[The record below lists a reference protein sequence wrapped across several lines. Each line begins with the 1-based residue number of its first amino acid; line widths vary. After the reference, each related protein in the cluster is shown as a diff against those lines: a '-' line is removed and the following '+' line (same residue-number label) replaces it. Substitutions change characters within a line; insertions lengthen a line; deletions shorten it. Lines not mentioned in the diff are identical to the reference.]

1 MTDSDLI
8 DALGGPARLA
18 ERLKLTPVKGR
29 VQRVHNWR
37 ARGIPARIKLHNP
50 EVFAGDLRH
59 ADTINST
66 TEETRDAA

>member
-18 ERLKLTPVKGR
+18 ERLQLTPVKGR

-37 ARGIPARIKLHNP
+37 ARGIPARIKLDHP
-50 EVFAGDLRH
+50 DVFAGAARR
-59 ADTINST
+59 ADAGNT
-66 TEETRDAA
+66 TTQETRDAA